1 MCDRTCCVCM
11 ASLEIAATRGDKIPT
26 GRGPEG
32 EIPEWCLDIGDGE
45 ITVHDQD
52 PSQQN
57 SSGQN
62 PSR

>member
-1 MCDRTCCVCM
+1 MCM

-26 GRGPEG
+26 G

-45 ITVHDQD
+45 IPVHDQD

-57 SSGQN
+57 SSGQI